1 MIETSGADDQV
12 VKILCPLIITD
23 ANLKKGLDI
32 LAAAIRDICA
42 KESEMPEESD
52 YFDNV
57 QLVEPEL
64 TALAS

>member
-1 MIETSGADDQV
+1 
-12 VKILCPLIITD
+12 LIITD

-42 KESEMPEESD
+42 KEAEMPEETD

-57 QLVEPEL
+57 QHVEPEL
-64 TALAS
+64 ISLAS